1 MRLVA
6 LPGRCRAPRS
16 GKARVIRRRACLGPG
31 IAAAALL
38 AAALIPS
45 SVSASTGRYASLGD
59 SYTAGPLIPRRVGS
73 PAGCLR
79 SNHDYPSLVAAAI
92 DPSSFRDISCQ
103 GADTTN
109 MASPE
114 SVPLGTNPPQFRA
127 LTAGTSL
134 VTLQIGGNNINFISI
149 MINCTVLSFTDPF
162 GSPCKN
168 HYTSGGTDQLAR
180 AVTHTAPKVARVLKR
195 IHRRAPNA
203 RVLLVGYPVI
213 LPASG
218 TGCWP
223 LVPIAHGDVS
233 YLRGIELKLNKMLAT
248 EAAANGA
255 TYVNTYTAS
264 IGHDV
269 CQPPGTKWVEGLVPT
284 SPAAPFH
291 PNALGEKGMAKRVIA
306 AVR

>member
-1 MRLVA
+1 VPA
-6 LPGRCRAPRS
+6 G
-16 GKARVIRRRACLGPG
+16 
-31 IAAAALL
+31 
-38 AAALIPS
+38 
-45 SVSASTGRYASLGD
+45 TGRYAALGD

-92 DPSSFRDISCQ
+92 EESSFRDVSCQ
-103 GADTTN
+103 GADTTD
-109 MASPE
+109 MAGQE

-134 VTLQIGGNNINFISI
+134 VTLQIGGNDISFISI
-149 MINCTVLSFTDPF
+149 VINCTVRSFTDPF
-162 GSPCKN
+162 GAPCRS

-180 AVTHTAPKVARVLKR
+180 AVTRTAPKIARVLKGIR
-195 IHRRAPNA
+195 RRAPRA

-223 LVPIAHGDVS
+223 HVPIAHGDVS

-255 TYVNTYTAS
+255 TYVDTYSSS
-264 IGHDV
+264 IGHDA

-284 SPAAPFH
+284 SRAAPFH
-291 PNALGEKGMAKRVIA
+291 PNALGEKGMARQVIA
-306 AVR
+306 AAR